1 MPKQIWSIGS
11 EISGGIENVHIWDT
25 DISRSMYDGIEIK
38 ATRKRGGYV
47 KNIKVENSKL
57 PRVLIHKVTY
67 NDDDK
72 RVHYY

>member
-1 MPKQIWSIGS
+1 
-11 EISGGIENVHIWDT
+11 
-25 DISRSMYDGIEIK
+25 MYDGIEIK